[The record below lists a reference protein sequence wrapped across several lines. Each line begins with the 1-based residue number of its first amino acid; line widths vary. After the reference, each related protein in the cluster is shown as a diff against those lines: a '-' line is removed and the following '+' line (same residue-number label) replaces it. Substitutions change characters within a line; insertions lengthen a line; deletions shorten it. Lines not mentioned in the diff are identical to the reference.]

1 MDNRSLSHTCWKC
14 QYHIVFIPKYRK
26 KVLYG
31 KLRQDV
37 REIISILCKYKNVD
51 FFAKFGTYVLTLTV
65 TKEGE
70 NL

>member
-1 MDNRSLSHTCWKC
+1 MFHCIMIQKLLPFISNLMHFKC
-14 QYHIVFIPKYRK
+14 QK
-26 KVLYG
+26 
-31 KLRQDV
+31 
-37 REIISILCKYKNVD
+37 VD

>member
-1 MDNRSLSHTCWKC
+1 MGLC
-14 QYHIVFIPKYRK
+14 YK
-26 KVLYG
+26 K
-31 KLRQDV
+31 
-37 REIISILCKYKNVD
+37 VD